1 MLNLEFAF
9 APDRPPRL
17 LCLGAHADD
26 IEIGCGG
33 TILELLERHPGTC
46 VHWVVFAAADAR
58 WKEAE
63 ESANRFLER
72 AGEKSITIREFRDG
86 FFPYIGAEI
95 KALFE
100 DLKAEFAP
108 DLVFTHYRND
118 LHQDHRLISELT
130 WNTYRDHLILEYEI
144 PKFDGDLG
152 APNAFAPLAPATCEE
167 KIAGILE
174 VYESQRGRHWF
185 TEETFRS
192 ILRLRGVEARS
203 PSGYA
208 EAFYARK
215 TVLFGCGTAGDD

>member
-1 MLNLEFAF
+1 MLNLELAF

-33 TILELLERHPGTC
+33 TVLELLERHPGTC
-46 VHWVVFAAADAR
+46 VHWVVFAASGARRREAD
-58 WKEAE
+58 
-63 ESANRFLER
+63 ESAYRFLER
-72 AGEKSITIREFRDG
+72 AGEKSVTIREFRDG
-86 FFPYIGAEI
+86 FFPYIGADI

-100 DLKAEFAP
+100 DLKEEFAP

-118 LHQDHRLISELT
+118 LHQDHRLINELT
-130 WNTYRDHLILEYEI
+130 GNTFRDHFVLEYEI

-152 APNAFAPLAPATCEE
+152 VPNAFAPLSRATCDA
-167 KIAGILE
+167 KIDAILASY
-174 VYESQRGRHWF
+174 VTQRDKFWF

-208 EAFYARK
+208 EAFHARK
-215 TVLFGCGTAGDD
+215 VPIFGCAGDPS